1 LNLGVAKQLE
11 ALLFPPNKLNSAL
24 LGRGNPILS
33 ATLHSWP
40 LHLKEVVK
48 GPPSGRGTPSRIL
61 NLKIVEAKL
70 GRVVGTQLLLR

>member
-1 LNLGVAKQLE
+1 
-11 ALLFPPNKLNSAL
+11 
-24 LGRGNPILS
+24 
-33 ATLHSWP
+33 
-40 LHLKEVVK
+40 VK